1 MLRPN
6 PNPRAR
12 RGLLA
17 MAFAVGTLLPVSAQA
32 FDIQQVTS
40 PQGIEAWLIETHHVP
55 VISISFAFAGG
66 SAHDPAGKE
75 GLAHLVSYLLDEGAG
90 DLDSAAFQSRL
101 NDLAIDLTFDDAVDH
116 FYGEMKTV
124 TANADAAFDLLR
136 LALTEPRF
144 DADPVER
151 MRSAVRSEIARR
163 TGDPDWIARRV
174 FFETAYPDHQ
184 YGRPSRGTVASV
196 DGLTVD
202 DLRGFVADRFA
213 RDTLLVGVTGDITPE
228 ELGIRLD
235 EVFGALPETGHV
247 PTLAAVEPATGDT
260 LIRVDRPGP
269 QSVMLVAQP
278 GIDRDDP
285 DYFAARVMNQVLG
298 ASGLNS
304 RLGGEIREARGLTYG
319 ISSYF
324 VNFQSSDLLMVGS
337 SLSNDNVSEALE
349 VLQAEWRRMAED
361 GVTTEELE
369 DARTFLT
376 GSFALSFTS
385 TDRIANQLLAMQI
398 YDLGIDYLDTR
409 NDQIDS
415 VTIED
420 VQRVA
425 ADLLDTGALTTVVVG
440 MPDDGFQPTD
450 TIDAADIVARELD
463 DGGSG

>member
-1 MLRPN
+1 M
-6 PNPRAR
+6 
-12 RGLLA
+12 
-17 MAFAVGTLLPVSAQA
+17 
-32 FDIQQVTS
+32 
-40 PQGIEAWLIETHHVP
+40 
-55 VISISFAFAGG
+55 
-66 SAHDPAGKE
+66 
-75 GLAHLVSYLLDEGAG
+75 
-90 DLDSAAFQSRL
+90 
-101 NDLAIDLTFDDAVDH
+101 
-116 FYGEMKTV
+116 
-124 TANADAAFDLLR
+124 
-136 LALTEPRF
+136 
-144 DADPVER
+144 
-151 MRSAVRSEIARR
+151 
-163 TGDPDWIARRV
+163 
-174 FFETAYPDHQ
+174 
-184 YGRPSRGTVASV
+184 
-196 DGLTVD
+196 
-202 DLRGFVADRFA
+202 
-213 RDTLLVGVTGDITPE
+213 
-228 ELGIRLD
+228 
-235 EVFGALPETGHV
+235 
-247 PTLAAVEPATGDT
+247 
-260 LIRVDRPGP
+260 
-269 QSVMLVAQP
+269 
-278 GIDRDDP
+278 
-285 DYFAARVMNQVLG
+285 
-298 ASGLNS
+298 NS

-337 SLSNDNVSEALE
+337 SLSNDNVSEALA